1 MTFDTEFGRV
11 GLAIRF
17 GKYSYPQYQ
26 ITLIF
31 WMDISDV
38 HIMLDKYANSGLWAL
53 LYPIAWVDGAPLV
66 RWFHS
71 MLPDRVK
78 KYRHFV
84 IGANWSVDKV

>member
-1 MTFDTEFGRV
+1 MGEWVLQFASVNIFTPPR
-11 GLAIRF
+11 L
-17 GKYSYPQYQ
+17 Q
-26 ITLIF
+26 ITYWLLH
-31 WMDISDV
+31 SDV

-78 KYRHFV
+78 NYRHFV